1 MARDRKSSHSEGKVK
16 VGVIRMIL
24 TFLKFPQDSRKSA
37 QAVEVE
43 KESSVRIGLDK
54 VKEAKLNA
62 KLIKLSTEDAR
73 ERRSHSTETE
83 SQIVKPTNR
92 EKRSRRSLDNREGGE
107 ECATKEDFIANA
119 KTQPCMFYAKGYCM
133 RGATCWFKH
142 QKSAD
147 DSPVQRSFE
156 EETRKSR
163 EPRNMLL
170 RVVDRT
176 VTVKTLD
183 LEEYFSNFGEVVE
196 VKFTGLCQEGWS
208 NFNVEV
214 RWKDTVALRALK
226 KQFHTIKGTDVV
238 VKPSGSRE
246 SGSCSLKGKEE
257 KNPVQERE
265 ICSSWGRDGKRS
277 RNAKRGRSRSEES
290 NTSKRNNK
298 EGRNWKGSSVLRMD
312 KEIAIGS
319 KVIKLEKLQEE
330 TCQKGLVPDAK
341 SEYTSKRER
350 GKACVGNISNDQE
363 VKVKKEADLDTRR
376 SDADREEPKESSHLT
391 RIFKGAQG
399 NKVSR

>member
-1 MARDRKSSHSEGKVK
+1 M
-16 VGVIRMIL
+16 
-24 TFLKFPQDSRKSA
+24 
-37 QAVEVE
+37 
-43 KESSVRIGLDK
+43 
-54 VKEAKLNA
+54 
-62 KLIKLSTEDAR
+62 
-73 ERRSHSTETE
+73 
-83 SQIVKPTNR
+83 
-92 EKRSRRSLDNREGGE
+92 
-107 ECATKEDFIANA
+107 
-119 KTQPCMFYAKGYCM
+119 
-133 RGATCWFKH
+133 
-142 QKSAD
+142 
-147 DSPVQRSFE
+147 
-156 EETRKSR
+156 
-163 EPRNMLL
+163 
-170 RVVDRT
+170 VDRT

-226 KQFHTIKGTDVV
+226 KQIHTIKGTDVV

-257 KNPVQERE
+257 KNSVQERE

-277 RNAKRGRSRSEES
+277 RNVKRGRSRSEES
-290 NTSKRNNK
+290 NTSKRNHK

-319 KVIKLEKLQEE
+319 KVIKREKLQEE

-363 VKVKKEADLDTRR
+363 VKVKKEVDLDTRR
-376 SDADREEPKESSHLT
+376 SEADREEPKESGHLT
-391 RIFKGAQG
+391 RLFKGAQG